1 MGSCPA
7 SFSGING
14 SCFSTCPSDKGFEF
28 QSPGGQPRCVYKDRP
43 EFFVNLFPVQMVPN
57 GGQIIPNLTVAS
69 LQARDGVLYAQYKT
83 EEERVLAELAIL
95 AERIGRGNQLND
107 AFQNLQYAENV
118 RDEAPDAYQQARS
131 LYYILKEGDT
141 WKEKERERLLKAE
154 VEPIAAKFIESKTSA
169 LRQYENQRKTVDVV
183 NGLKDKVLSLK
194 DEVKYAADTF
204 KEQLDKVQDAINKK
218 RRNRTAD
225 TPISFWDWLDTI
237 LNVIIVGS
245 LLYVAYLVYKKFST
259 SLPVSQPAVILRG

>member
-1 MGSCPA
+1 
-7 SFSGING
+7 
-14 SCFSTCPSDKGFEF
+14 
-28 QSPGGQPRCVYKDRP
+28 
-43 EFFVNLFPVQMVPN
+43 MVPN
-57 GGQIIPNLTVAS
+57 GGQMIANLTVAS
-69 LQARDGVLYAQYKT
+69 LQERDAVLYAQYKT

-95 AERIGRGNQLND
+95 AEKIGKENQVKD
-107 AFQNLQYAENV
+107 AFQKLQDAENA
-118 RDEAPDAYQQARS
+118 RDQAPDAYQQARS
-131 LYYILKEGDT
+131 LYYTLKEGDT

-154 VEPIAAKFIESKTSA
+154 VEPIAAKFVENKTSA

-225 TPISFWDWLDTI
+225 TPVSIWDWLDTI
-237 LNVIIVGS
+237 LNIIIIGALLFVGY
-245 LLYVAYLVYKKFST
+245 LLYKKFSSST
-259 SLPVSQPAVILRG
+259 PVSQPAVILRG